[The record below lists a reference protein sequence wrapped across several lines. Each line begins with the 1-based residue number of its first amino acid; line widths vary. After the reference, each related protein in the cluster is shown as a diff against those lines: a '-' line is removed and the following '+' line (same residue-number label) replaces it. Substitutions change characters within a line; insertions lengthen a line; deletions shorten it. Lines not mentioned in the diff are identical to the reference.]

1 MSRFVV
7 DCSVTMAW
15 CFADELD
22 EYADTVLQ
30 SLSNNQA
37 TVPALWPLEVA
48 NTLLHGERRRRLTEA
63 ASQRFLDL
71 LESLPIE
78 IDRETA
84 ARATGPTLA
93 VAREYGLTAYDAAYL
108 ELSMSEGLSL
118 ATRDRKMRTAVTA
131 AGVKLFTPIRH

>member
-30 SLSNNQA
+30 ALSNNQA

-48 NTLLHGERRRRLTEA
+48 NTLLNGERRRRLTVA
-63 ASQRFLDL
+63 ASQRFLGL

-93 VAREYGLTAYDAAYL
+93 VAREYELTVYDAAYL
-108 ELSMSEGLSL
+108 ELSMREGLSL
-118 ATRDRKMRTAVTA
+118 ATRDRKMRTAVKA
-131 AGVKLFTPIRH
+131 AGVKLFTVA

>member
-30 SLSNNQA
+30 ALSNNQA

-48 NTLLHGERRRRLTEA
+48 NTLLHGERRRRLTVA
-63 ASQRFLDL
+63 ASQRFLGL
-71 LESLPIE
+71 LEALPIE

-84 ARATGPTLA
+84 VRATGPTLA
-93 VAREYGLTAYDAAYL
+93 VAREYGLTVYDAAYL
-108 ELSMSEGLSL
+108 ELSMREGLSL
-118 ATRDRKMRTAVTA
+118 ATRDRKMRTAVKA
-131 AGVKLFTPIRH
+131 AGVKLFTVA

>member
-22 EYADTVLQ
+22 EYADTVLRA
-30 SLSNNQA
+30 LSNNQA
-37 TVPALWPLEVA
+37 TVPALWTLEVA
-48 NTLLHGERRRRLTEA
+48 NTLLHGERRRRFTVA
-63 ASQRFLDL
+63 ASQRFLGL
-71 LESLPIE
+71 LEALPIE

-93 VAREYGLTAYDAAYL
+93 VAREYGLTVYDAAYL
-108 ELSMSEGLSL
+108 ELSMREGLSL
-118 ATRDRKMRTAVTA
+118 ATRDKKMRISVKA
-131 AGVKLFTPIRH
+131 AGVTLFTSIRH

>member
-30 SLSNNQA
+30 ALSNNQA

-48 NTLLHGERRRRLTEA
+48 NTLLHSERRRRLTVA
-63 ASQRFLDL
+63 ASQHFLGL
-71 LESLPIE
+71 LEALPIE

-84 ARATGPTLA
+84 TRATGPTLA
-93 VAREYGLTAYDAAYL
+93 VAREYGLTVYDAAYL
-108 ELSMSEGLSL
+108 ELSMREGLSL
-118 ATRDRKMRTAVTA
+118 ATRDKKIRTAVKA
-131 AGVKLFTPIRH
+131 AGVKLFIPIRH

>member
-48 NTLLHGERRRRLTEA
+48 NTLLHGERRRRLTVA
-63 ASQRFLDL
+63 ASQRFLGL

-84 ARATGPTLA
+84 ERATGPTLA
-93 VAREYGLTAYDAAYL
+93 VAREYGLTVYDAAYL
-108 ELSMSEGLSL
+108 ELSMREGLSL
-118 ATRDRKMRTAVTA
+118 ATRDRNMRTAVKA

>member
-30 SLSNNQA
+30 AMSNNQA

-48 NTLLHGERRRRLTEA
+48 NTLLHGERRRRLTVA
-63 ASQRFLDL
+63 ASQRFLGL
-71 LESLPIE
+71 LEALPIE

-84 ARATGPTLA
+84 VRATGPTLA
-93 VAREYGLTAYDAAYL
+93 VAREYGLTVYDAAYL
-108 ELSMSEGLSL
+108 ELSMREGLSL
-118 ATRDRKMRTAVTA
+118 ATRDKKMRTAVKA
-131 AGVKLFTPIRH
+131 AGVKLFTVS

>member
-30 SLSNNQA
+30 AMSNNQA

-48 NTLLHGERRRRLTEA
+48 NTLLHGERRRRLTVA
-63 ASQRFLDL
+63 ASQRFLGL
-71 LESLPIE
+71 LEALPIE

-84 ARATGPTLA
+84 ARATGSTLA
-93 VAREYGLTAYDAAYL
+93 VAREYGLTVYDAAYL
-108 ELSMSEGLSL
+108 ELSMREGLSL
-118 ATRDRKMRTAVTA
+118 ATRDRKMRTAVKA
-131 AGVKLFTPIRH
+131 AGVKLFSVA